1 VTETFI
7 PVNTPLLDGKEAE
20 YLAECV
26 HTGWISS
33 EGPFIK
39 RFEQAMAQAAGRRH
53 GVAVTN
59 GSVALD
65 IAVHALGLE
74 TGSEVIIPTFTI
86 ISCAAA
92 VVRAGLVPVAVD
104 CDPATW
110 NMTVESVEAAISPR
124 TRAIM
129 LVHIYGLPVDLGPI
143 LELAQARGLKVIE
156 DAAEMHG
163 QTYRGSPCGSFGD
176 VSTFSFYPNKH
187 VTTGEGGMILTD
199 DDGLADHLQSLRNL
213 CFQPQQRF
221 VHEELGWNA
230 RMTNLQA
237 ALGVAQVER
246 LPRTVELKR
255 WIGRLYDHH
264 LAGVDCIRRPVAST
278 NYADNIYW
286 IYGVV
291 LNDDVP
297 FDAKEAMK
305 RLAQKG
311 IGTRPFF
318 WCMHEQPVLRR
329 MGFMLNDHHPNAEYI
344 ARRGFY
350 LPSGLALSEDEIARS
365 SRALKEILT

>member
-1 VTETFI
+1 MTSFI

-26 HTGWISS
+26 RTGWISS

-39 RFEQAMAQAAGRRH
+39 RFETEMARVAGRRH

-74 TGSEVIIPTFTI
+74 PGAEVIIPTFTI

-92 VVRAGLVPVAVD
+92 VVRAGLVPVGVD
-104 CDPATW
+104 CDPGTW
-110 NMTVESVEAAISPR
+110 NMTVEGVEAAITPR

-129 LVHIYGLPVDLGPI
+129 LVHIYGLPVDLDPI
-143 LELAQARGLKVIE
+143 LTLARKHDLKIVE

-163 QTYRGSPCGSFGD
+163 QTYRGAPCGSFGD

-199 DDGLADHLQSLRNL
+199 VDALSDRLQSLRNL

-237 ALGVAQVER
+237 ALGVAQIEQ

-255 WIGRLYDHH
+255 KLGRLYDEH
-264 LAGVDCIRRPVAST
+264 LEGVAGIRRPVART
-278 NYADNIYW
+278 NYAENIYW
-286 IYGVV
+286 VYAIV
-291 LNDDVP
+291 LDDDVP
-297 FDAKEAMK
+297 FDAKEAMR
-305 RLAQKG
+305 RLAEKG

-329 MGFMLNDHHPNAEYI
+329 MGYMLDEAHPHAERI

-350 LPSGLALSEDEIARS
+350 LPSGLALTEAEIARS
-365 SRALKEILT
+365 AQALKEILA